1 MPNEDQ
7 TKPLAVVTGGGT
19 GIGRAVAELLAESG
33 YQVIALGLDRD
44 ADLSAAIAFH
54 KVDLTDTKASIAALP
69 QGQPVAGLVNC
80 AGMLRHQQEWETDAF
95 EQVMRV
101 NVTAGFAFSAA
112 LLDRLQ
118 AAGGAV
124 VNVASMWAIFGSPG
138 APAYTASKGRRR
150 RDDPVTGG
158 RLGRTRHSGE
168 FNRAG
173 MGGDPY
179 LGKCADRR
187 GTRRTYRC
195 PHSDGTLGQ
204 TRRSRICRPFP
215 SVARRGLCDRRDDSD
230 RRRLFNL
237 LRGKNES
244 LGSRHNRRPERPAIT
259 RNAKAASRAR

>member
-138 APAYTASKGRRR
+138 APAYTASKGAVAAMTRSQAVAWAGRGIR
-150 RDDPVTGG
+150 VNSIAPGWVETRISENARTDAARAERIGARIPMGRWAKPAEVASVVRFLLSPDAGYVTG
-158 RLGRTRHSGE
+158 
-168 FNRAG
+168 A
-173 MGGDPY
+173 MIPIDGGY
-179 LGKCADRR
+179 
-187 GTRRTYRC
+187 
-195 PHSDGTLGQ
+195 S
-204 TRRSRICRPFP
+204 IC
-215 SVARRGLCDRRDDSD
+215 
-230 RRRLFNL
+230 
-237 LRGKNES
+237 
-244 LGSRHNRRPERPAIT
+244 
-259 RNAKAASRAR
+259 

>member
-7 TKPLAVVTGGGT
+7 AKPLAVVTGGGT

-69 QGQPVAGLVNC
+69 EGQPVAGLVNC

-138 APAYTASKGRRR
+138 APAYTASKGAVAAMTRSQAVAWAGRGIR
-150 RDDPVTGG
+150 VNSIAPGWVETRISENARTDAARAERIGARIPMGRWAKPAEVASVVRFLLSPDAGYVTG
-158 RLGRTRHSGE
+158 
-168 FNRAG
+168 A
-173 MGGDPY
+173 MIPIDGGY
-179 LGKCADRR
+179 
-187 GTRRTYRC
+187 
-195 PHSDGTLGQ
+195 S
-204 TRRSRICRPFP
+204 IC
-215 SVARRGLCDRRDDSD
+215 
-230 RRRLFNL
+230 
-237 LRGKNES
+237 
-244 LGSRHNRRPERPAIT
+244 
-259 RNAKAASRAR
+259 